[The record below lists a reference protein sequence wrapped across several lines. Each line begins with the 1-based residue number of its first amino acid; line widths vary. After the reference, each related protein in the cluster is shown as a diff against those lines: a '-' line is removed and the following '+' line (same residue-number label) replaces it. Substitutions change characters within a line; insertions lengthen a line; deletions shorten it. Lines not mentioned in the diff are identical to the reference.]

1 MNKKFSKLSN
11 DETYAYLE
19 QGKGDKYL
27 FLIHGNFSS
36 SVYYKPLLELLP
48 DEYHVFALDLRGFG
62 DSTYQNPVMSLKDL
76 ADDVVLFMDE
86 MNIEKADIVGW
97 SLGGGVVME
106 FAAAYPERIKN
117 LILINSTTHKGYPVF
132 KKDETGKA
140 KIGEIYASREEM
152 ANDPVQ
158 VKPLLNALEAN
169 NFDFVKYIFD
179 LTIYTYNKPS
189 EEDNKLYINES
200 LKQRNLVDVD
210 YALASQNMSNEKSF
224 YSEGQNTIKN
234 IKCPVLHFWGA
245 HDITVPES
253 LVLDNVK
260 ALEEQSTYIKFDQC
274 GHSPLVDKPK
284 ELANAILDFI
294 R

>member
-1 MNKKFSKLSN
+1 MEKKYLKLSN
-11 DETYAYLE
+11 NETYAYLE

-36 SVYYKPLLELLP
+36 SVYYKPLLELIP
-48 DEYHVFALDLRGFG
+48 DDYHVFALDLRGFG
-62 DSTYQNPVMSLKDL
+62 DSTYNHQVMSLKDL
-76 ADDVVLFMDE
+76 ADDVLLFMDE
-86 MNIEKADIVGW
+86 LDIPKIDLVGW

-106 FAAAYPERIKN
+106 FAAKYPERIKN

-132 KKDETGKA
+132 KKDAAGKPI
-140 KIGEIYASREEM
+140 IGEVYQSREEM

-158 VKPLLNALEAN
+158 VKPLLDAIASN
-169 NFDFVKYIFD
+169 NFAFVKYIFD
-179 LTIYTYNKPS
+179 FTIYTYNKPS
-189 EEDNKLYINES
+189 EEDNKLYLNET

-210 YALASQNMSNEKSF
+210 FALASQNMGKEKSF
-224 YSEGQNTIKN
+224 YSEGQNTISN
-234 IKCPVLHFWGA
+234 IKCPVLHFWGT

-253 LVLDNVK
+253 LILDNVK
-260 ALEEQSTYIKFDQC
+260 ALEEQSTYMKFDQC

-294 R
+294 K